1 MNNYDFYK
9 FSNSVAKKNS
19 TVIFGAANASSIPAT
34 ELSQSLGFNFTVYNR
49 SLANLSVRNAKASYF
64 NCAECIC
71 PEAVILQLGEND
83 LDLFKSAPE
92 EFDKL
97 YLDFIS
103 YLKSTNSQLRI
114 QLVSIENSQRNSA
127 VSDMNRHIKAIADSE
142 KCEFFNVETAKLWNP
157 DATLAAS
164 FMYESGFESPLKIK
178 RPLYDVSK
186 ALFSYIY
193 ACSQTSAQ
201 DERKA
206 V

>member
-103 YLKSTNSQLRI
+103 YLKSSNSQLRI
-114 QLVSIENSQRNSA
+114 QLVSIENS
-127 VSDMNRHIKAIADSE
+127 RHYY
-142 KCEFFNVETAKLWNP
+142 FL
-157 DATLAAS
+157 
-164 FMYESGFESPLKIK
+164 
-178 RPLYDVSK
+178 
-186 ALFSYIY
+186 
-193 ACSQTSAQ
+193 
-201 DERKA
+201 
-206 V
+206 